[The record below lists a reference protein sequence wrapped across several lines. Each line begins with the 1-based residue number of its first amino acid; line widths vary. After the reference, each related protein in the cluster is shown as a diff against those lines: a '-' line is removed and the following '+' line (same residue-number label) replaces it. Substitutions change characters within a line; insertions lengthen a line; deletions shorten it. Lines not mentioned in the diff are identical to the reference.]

1 MGSSDNSPHQRHMP
15 ARQITMDLPNLNGD
29 FSSADVSFNVDS
41 SFNTSVQSHYQTPN
55 DRDGDYSY
63 AYDSSVSPAFI
74 IKYSE
79 TTEDEDKEDECE
91 EVEEAGKYPK
101 GKRMFSFKERHKG
114 DANVENIYEEIRDT
128 KSPCKN
134 SQSISN
140 DDDGSSRKSSSVNS
154 DSGIG
159 GFGNKPSKTTRNK
172 SKFSQGT
179 LDIVNSKGKRDR
191 KTKTS
196 GSQKLNDNAATKG
209 NTSSSS
215 SGATSALDNLL
226 FQTAP
231 GMTPNQRRNLRKS
244 LVDEVF
250 EELVQRHHDRVL
262 QQLRLDMEDF
272 IAPNASDNLGGI
284 NTTPQSN
291 NSKTSVRSSSTS
303 SPMARLKKCESMDFK
318 DAVSISS
325 ASSSS
330 FRRIGKAEKN
340 YFKKN
345 SSSRPSQEK
354 VQSTTSREGFRL
366 PFLSSARKCGEVIN
380 RKYFTRT
387 SRSKSSPKQNQQETK
402 ENNGSVRLREK
413 TRVKTKSRPLSALFL
428 SSSFSKSSNFVSDDP
443 NANDETGTED
453 QFEYHKKSVSHDENL
468 STNRSSDDKKIELSR
483 SKSTGYKLAR
493 RNSDFDCTE
502 NEDGVPSKRL
512 QRSKIIAS
520 FLEQLNDNNDNEEI
534 DDDFGDDSDIDKKE
548 CINNN
553 NNDVKQDKT

>member
-1 MGSSDNSPHQRHMP
+1 MKAAGGKKRPD
-15 ARQITMDLPNLNGD
+15 D
-29 FSSADVSFNVDS
+29 DV
-41 SFNTSVQSHYQTPN
+41 
-55 DRDGDYSY
+55 G
-63 AYDSSVSPAFI
+63 
-74 IKYSE
+74 
-79 TTEDEDKEDECE
+79 
-91 EVEEAGKYPK
+91 
-101 GKRMFSFKERHKG
+101 
-114 DANVENIYEEIRDT
+114 T
-128 KSPCKN
+128 KS
-134 SQSISN
+134 I
-140 DDDGSSRKSSSVNS
+140 
-154 DSGIG
+154 
-159 GFGNKPSKTTRNK
+159 
-172 SKFSQGT
+172 
-179 LDIVNSKGKRDR
+179 
-191 KTKTS
+191 
-196 GSQKLNDNAATKG
+196 
-209 NTSSSS
+209 TSSSS

-272 IAPNASDNLGGI
+272 IAPNASDNLGVI

-330 FRRIGKAEKN
+330 FKRRGKAEKS

-345 SSSRPSQEK
+345 SSTPPSQEK
-354 VQSTTSREGFRL
+354 LQSTSSREGFRL

-380 RKYFTRT
+380 RKYFARS
-387 SRSKSSPKQNQQETK
+387 SRSKSSTKQTQQETK
-402 ENNGSVRLREK
+402 DNNGSVRLRAK
-413 TRVKTKSRPLSALFL
+413 TRVKSKSRPLSALFL

-443 NANDETGTED
+443 NANEETGTED
-453 QFEYHKKSVSHDENL
+453 QFEYHKKSVSHEENL
-468 STNRSSDDKKIELSR
+468 STNRSSGDKKIELSR
-483 SKSTGYKLAR
+483 SKSTGYKLTR

-534 DDDFGDDSDIDKKE
+534 DDDFGDDSDIDKK
-548 CINNN
+548 
-553 NNDVKQDKT
+553 